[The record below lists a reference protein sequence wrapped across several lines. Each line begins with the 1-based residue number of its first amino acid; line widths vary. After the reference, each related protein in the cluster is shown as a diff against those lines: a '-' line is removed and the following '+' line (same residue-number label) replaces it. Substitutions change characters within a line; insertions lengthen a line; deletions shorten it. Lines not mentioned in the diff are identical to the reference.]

1 MTSRHD
7 KHGRSMSQLLEGA
20 EGSPDEIVEM
30 ILLEINKMFED
41 KRVVV
46 RRKIEALHDAF
57 DRFVKR

>member
-1 MTSRHD
+1 MTSQHD

-30 ILLEINKMFED
+30 ILLEINKMFDD

-46 RRKIEALHDAF
+46 RCRNRTH
-57 DRFVKR
+57 RFNDISDV